1 MHLAGNAASGHERLD
16 IREIAREHYDA
27 VYRFCARRV
36 GPDRAADVAQ
46 ETFLTVQRV
55 ISKFRGES
63 SVRTW
68 LFGVA
73 QNECRRA
80 IRKQGLECSA
90 LEYAL
95 DVSSGG
101 EGEEAIVNR
110 EILRKALEELSDEHR
125 DVVLLH
131 EMEGL
136 TYEEAAEVLGI
147 PVGTVKSRL
156 HHAFLNLRRALA
168 SSKGGA

>member
-1 MHLAGNAASGHERLD
+1 
-16 IREIAREHYDA
+16 
-27 VYRFCARRV
+27 
-36 GPDRAADVAQ
+36 VAQ

-55 ISKFRGES
+55 IEKFRGDS
-63 SVRTW
+63 SLKTW

-80 IRKQGLECSA
+80 VRKHGLECSA
-90 LEYAL
+90 LDFAL
-95 DVSSGG
+95 DIASGG
-101 EGEEAIVNR
+101 EGEDAIINR
-110 EILRKALEELSDEHR
+110 EALRKALEQLSDEHR

-136 TYEEAAEVLGI
+136 TYEETAEVLGI

-156 HHAFLNLRRALA
+156 HHAFLGLRRTLA
-168 SSKGGA
+168 PSRGEA